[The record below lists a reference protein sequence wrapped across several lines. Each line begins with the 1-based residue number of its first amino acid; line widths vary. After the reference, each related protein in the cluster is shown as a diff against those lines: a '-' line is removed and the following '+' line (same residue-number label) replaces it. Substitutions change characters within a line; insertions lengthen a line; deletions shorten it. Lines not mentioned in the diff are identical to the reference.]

1 MKPLEVRVPHDLDN
15 AEVRR
20 RIDGGLQTARDQ
32 YEAQVGTIDAAWRD
46 DGKLDVGLSVMGMP
60 ITSEVELAPRELVV
74 RVTLPALAAMFGPQI
89 TKGITE
95 RVTLLLGPP
104 RA

>member
-20 RIDGGLQTARDQ
+20 RIDSGLEKARDQ
-32 YEAQVGTIDAAWRD
+32 YADQVGTIDAAWRD
-46 DGKLDVGLSVMGMP
+46 DGRLDVGLSVMGMP
-60 ITSEVELAPRELVV
+60 IKSEVELAAREVVV

-89 TKGITE
+89 AKGITE
-95 RVTLLLGPP
+95 RATALLGPP